1 MTMKLISRIL
11 IVGLGSAGHRHLRL
25 ARKQFPDSKIK
36 ILRSNATNLI
46 PELSDGCFINLEDAI
61 NFAPQIGVIANPSS
75 FHMNIAQEFAQI
87 GVHMLVEKPLSN
99 SLEGVLRLIET
110 CKESN
115 SVLMTGYNLR
125 FSTSLRY
132 FHDQLVQKII
142 GNVLSVR
149 CEVGQYLPTWRPETD
164 YRQGVSAR
172 RDLGGGVLLELS
184 HEFDYLR
191 WIFGEVDW
199 VRATLSHQSSLD
211 IDVED
216 SAHLTLG
223 FLRNGDGRQLIG
235 TLNLDFIRHDQ
246 TRTCIAIGE
255 KGSLRWDGIAGEVS
269 LFNEGD
275 VCWERI
281 FIHKPQNDESYL
293 AEWQDFINCIY
304 TGSVPSVTGE
314 DGLRVLEIIESART
328 SSITGAQESISTPHH
343 GNR

>member
-1 MTMKLISRIL
+1 MKLISRIL
-11 IVGLGSAGHRHLRL
+11 IVSLGSAGYRHLRL
-25 ARKQFPDSKIK
+25 ARKQFPNAEIK
-36 ILRSNATNLI
+36 ILRRNSTNLI
-46 PELSDGCFINLEDAI
+46 PELSDGCFTNIEDAI

-75 FHMNIAQEFAQI
+75 CHINIAQELAQI

-99 SLEGVLRLIET
+99 SLEGVSRLIET
-110 CKESN
+110 CKERN

-125 FSTSLRY
+125 FLTSLRY
-132 FHDQLVQKII
+132 FHDQLVQEVI

-199 VRATLSHQSSLD
+199 VRATLTQQSYLD

-223 FLRNGDGRQLIG
+223 FLPNENGRQLIG

-246 TRTCIAIGE
+246 TRACIAIGE
-255 KGSLRWDGIAGEVS
+255 KGSLRWDGITGEVS

-281 FIHKPQNDESYL
+281 FTHKSQNDESYL
-293 AEWQDFINCIY
+293 AEWQDFINCIN
-304 TGSVPSVTGE
+304 TGSVPLVTGE
-314 DGLRVLEIIESART
+314 DGLRILEIIESARI
-328 SSITGAQESISTPHH
+328 SSTTGVQESISNSHL